1 MFVCHNNGD
10 ARMSEFG
17 NPASIGNAQ
26 YLRMDI
32 FERTNG
38 DDPLPHTVGEFQTVP
53 HLVDEN
59 GFFST
64 GLMISMV
71 DSIGGM
77 TSGLASLPDWI
88 VTTNLAFRR
97 TSNMLTPSGTTI
109 EFSAQVLRRG
119 RSSVVTRIDA
129 RSNEVHL
136 GTGWLSCAVLTPENG
151 PPPFQ
156 RPVRPMQRPP
166 VTDPDFFVEP
176 FSFFNLE
183 RNDDHSV
190 SLRIIDR
197 LRNPWGILHGGSM
210 AFLLDTAACDAVA
223 RATKSENDKR
233 PIVSEAMIHYL
244 APGRVGP
251 VTAKAEIIGIPRV
264 GNHAHVVKV
273 EVHDEGADN
282 RLVTLAEITVEST
295 F

>member
-1 MFVCHNNGD
+1 
-10 ARMSEFG
+10 MSEFG
-17 NPASIGNAQ
+17 NPSSIGNAQ

-32 FERTNG
+32 TELTNG
-38 DDPLPHTVGEFQTVP
+38 DDPLPHTVGEFTTSA
-53 HLVDEN
+53 HLVDED
-59 GFFST
+59 GILST
-64 GLMISMV
+64 GLLISMA

-97 TSNMLTPSGTTI
+97 TSNRPTPAGTNLR
-109 EFSAQVLRRG
+109 FSAQVLRRG
-119 RSSVVTRIDA
+119 RSSVVTRID
-129 RSNEVHL
+129 VQDQHLTL

-156 RPVRPMQRPP
+156 RPVRPLPRPP
-166 VTDPDFFVEP
+166 VTDPEFFLPP

-183 RNDDHSV
+183 RHPDGAV

-210 AFLLDTAACDAVA
+210 AYLLETAAYDAVA
-223 RATKSENDKR
+223 RGVSTRGEKR
-233 PIVSEAMIHYL
+233 PIATEAMIHYL

-251 VTAKAEIIGIPRV
+251 VTATAEIVGAARV
-264 GNHAHVVKV
+264 GNNAHVVKV
-273 EVHDEGADN
+273 EVHDRGADN
-282 RLVTLAEITVEST
+282 RLVTLAEITVESA